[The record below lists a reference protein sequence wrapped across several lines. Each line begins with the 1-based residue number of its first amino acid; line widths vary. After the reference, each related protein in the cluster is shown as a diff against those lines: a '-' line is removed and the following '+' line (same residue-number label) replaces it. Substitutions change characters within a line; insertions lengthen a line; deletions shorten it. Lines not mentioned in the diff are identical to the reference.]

1 MAQVCLKQLQLY
13 FLNGKYTDKK
23 SKQKFR
29 WNWLKPIFV
38 QGWWRGLRRHQPH
51 NDFCFVNS
59 GLLKRSRIHQQVPT
73 KHVSREI
80 LSGISW
86 FAPWRLKTFQSS
98 SNYPLLGANC
108 WFLGSVSHEDFGVWI
123 RGAVFCCVCHR
134 VFGGTWNAFEPFS
147 SPSRTGLVSLVA
159 VCRTPRRK
167 AREDSHVEAFF
178 KKRWDTCR
186 IEKKSD

>member
-73 KHVSREI
+73 KHVSGEI

-108 WFLGSVSHEDFGVWI
+108 WFLGSVSHEDFG
-123 RGAVFCCVCHR
+123 GLDSGCCFLLCVSPCFWGYLKC
-134 VFGGTWNAFEPFS
+134 VQTFFLTFS
-147 SPSRTGLVSLVA
+147 YRTCVTCGRLSYTTSEGSR
-159 VCRTPRRK
+159 R
-167 AREDSHVEAFF
+167 
-178 KKRWDTCR
+178 
-186 IEKKSD
+186 